1 MSGIYYNMLNKQKLE
16 EALNLLNNRLEL
28 AKSSPVHL
36 IVSGGSALIITETVG
51 RTTKDIDVLGIMNEN
66 LEGKKEILKPE
77 PLPEVL
83 KKSIL
88 EVADTLGIDKNW
100 LNTGPKDLLQYG
112 LPEGFAERLEKREY
126 GRLLTVY
133 FAGRIDQI
141 YFKVYA
147 AVDSGPGRHVDD
159 LLALK
164 PTVEEIEKAAKW
176 AMTHDSSESFRDTLK
191 EMLKVLKYE
200 SVAERI

>member
-1 MSGIYYNMLNKQKLE
+1 MLNKQKLE

-28 AKSSPVHL
+28 AKASPVH
-36 IVSGGSALIITETVG
+36 IIACGGSALIITGIVG
-51 RTTKDIDVLGIMNEN
+51 RTTKDIDVLGIMKTF
-66 LEGKKEILKPE
+66 EGKKEILKPE

-83 KKSIL
+83 QKSIL

-100 LNTGPKDLLQYG
+100 LNTGPKDLLKYG
-112 LPEGFAERLEKREY
+112 LPEGFLERLEKREY

-159 LLALK
+159 LLLLQ
-164 PTVEEIEKAAKW
+164 PTVDEIEKAAKW
-176 AMTHDSSESFRDTLK
+176 AMTHDPSEPFRNTLK
-191 EMLKVLKYE
+191 EMLRVLKYE